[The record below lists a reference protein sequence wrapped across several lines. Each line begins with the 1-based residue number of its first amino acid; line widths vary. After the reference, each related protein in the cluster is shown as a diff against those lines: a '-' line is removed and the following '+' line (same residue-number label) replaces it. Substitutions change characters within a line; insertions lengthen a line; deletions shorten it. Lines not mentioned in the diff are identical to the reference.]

1 MKKIPRSPF
10 ATRLSGSAREIE
22 LRIRSIFQ
30 WKKQRPPLALFL
42 LMLVIGL
49 LCGNLVSCQSSPAGV
64 PEDPPAQSGEA
75 WSTRSV
81 LDALSQC
88 FDAAESFPDG
98 MERELLDTVGT
109 GEDVTL
115 AAAHF
120 YDRYSRYSLV
130 IGMVDRAGQVVGTP
144 FEVRG
149 SGGRPYVAAFV
160 KDGVEYLLYTGSS
173 AHQAY
178 SSGQAGVIRLDGDDF
193 SWVWPVEGD
202 VRDSRSQAYR
212 EYNDYWEGRKPL
224 LAPGGVDIFTEN
236 SDYGIYE
243 GSPVQWV
250 PHHNETFWYTA
261 EQDLPI
267 GVYYQ
272 SRGWLEEFT
281 RHERNPWNA
290 LNTSALW
297 QIVSLAPADGVY
309 RDRNYDGEAVYEL
322 KARADSGEDLWF
334 AASLLFDHSGER
346 PIQIQSWSMGTKAEI
361 DSAGGG
367 ADPQQPD
374 EALYT
379 LLRDWYN
386 GQYPNGRWYFVSDQP
401 SAPREG
407 DVRLGPVTYVG
418 EVPTDSGA
426 AAVYEIVISRYTLH
440 RADENDPGSWDFFSA
455 DTQFIVLRLDGEGM
469 PTQVLGVAP
478 TQPSRDIQAIVYEV
492 LYGLLS
498 GDVTFL
504 RDGWNTPIGPGMD
517 LSFSCLDTGS
527 CETEQLEDYEPI
539 YHDGDYWYR
548 VSANYPTGTFTAL
561 CYHSAADD
569 ADSIHTL
576 EASMSDLYTP
586 RGIRVGASRAEVLEA
601 YPQALTG
608 DYWGQYPEESDLLAY
623 LPWSGHDPEQI
634 SDLSQLEFYQ
644 GLGPAILFLFDGD
657 TVERIV
663 LTNMFN

>member
-120 YDRYSRYSLV
+120 YDRYPRYSLV

-178 SSGQAGVIRLDGDDF
+178 SSGQAGVIRLDGGDF

-202 VRDSRSQAYR
+202 IRDESSQAYR
-212 EYNDYWEGRKPL
+212 DYNAYWEEKKPL
-224 LAPGGVDIFTEN
+224 MAPGGVDIFTEN
-236 SDYGIYE
+236 QDYGSYE

-346 PIQIQSWSMGTKAEI
+346 PIQVQGWRMGTKAEI

-367 ADPQQPD
+367 PIRSSRTRPSTPCSGTGITANTPTAGGILFPTSPAPPGRGTSDLALSLMSGRSPQT
-374 EALYT
+374 A
-379 LLRDWYN
+379 
-386 GQYPNGRWYFVSDQP
+386 GQQRSTRSSYPVIRSTVQTRMTPAPGTSSPPTPSSSSSGWMGRAYP
-401 SAPREG
+401 PRCWASPP
-407 DVRLGPVTYVG
+407 RSP
-418 EVPTDSGA
+418 A
-426 AAVYEIVISRYTLH
+426 AISRPSSMRPSMAY
-440 RADENDPGSWDFFSA
+440 SA
-455 DTQFIVLRLDGEGM
+455 VM
-469 PTQVLGVAP
+469 
-478 TQPSRDIQAIVYEV
+478 
-492 LYGLLS
+492 
-498 GDVTFL
+498 
-504 RDGWNTPIGPGMD
+504 
-517 LSFSCLDTGS
+517 
-527 CETEQLEDYEPI
+527 
-539 YHDGDYWYR
+539 
-548 VSANYPTGTFTAL
+548 
-561 CYHSAADD
+561 
-569 ADSIHTL
+569 
-576 EASMSDLYTP
+576 
-586 RGIRVGASRAEVLEA
+586 
-601 YPQALTG
+601 
-608 DYWGQYPEESDLLAY
+608 
-623 LPWSGHDPEQI
+623 
-634 SDLSQLEFYQ
+634 
-644 GLGPAILFLFDGD
+644 
-657 TVERIV
+657 
-663 LTNMFN
+663 

>member
-10 ATRLSGSAREIE
+10 ATLLSGSAREIE

-120 YDRYSRYSLV
+120 YDRYPRYSLV

-178 SSGQAGVIRLDGDDF
+178 SSGQAGVIRLDGGDF

-202 VRDSRSQAYR
+202 IRDESSQSYR
-212 EYNDYWEGRKPL
+212 DYNAYWEEKKPL
-224 LAPGGVDIFTEN
+224 MAPGGVDIFTEN
-236 SDYGIYE
+236 QDYGSYE

-250 PHHNETFWYTA
+250 PDHNETFWYTA

-379 LLRDWYN
+379 LLRDWYD

-401 SAPREG
+401 SAP
-407 DVRLGPVTYVG
+407 P
-418 EVPTDSGA
+418 
-426 AAVYEIVISRYTLH
+426 
-440 RADENDPGSWDFFSA
+440 
-455 DTQFIVLRLDGEGM
+455 
-469 PTQVLGVAP
+469 
-478 TQPSRDIQAIVYEV
+478 
-492 LYGLLS
+492 
-498 GDVTFL
+498 
-504 RDGWNTPIGPGMD
+504 
-517 LSFSCLDTGS
+517 
-527 CETEQLEDYEPI
+527 
-539 YHDGDYWYR
+539 
-548 VSANYPTGTFTAL
+548 
-561 CYHSAADD
+561 
-569 ADSIHTL
+569 
-576 EASMSDLYTP
+576 
-586 RGIRVGASRAEVLEA
+586 
-601 YPQALTG
+601 
-608 DYWGQYPEESDLLAY
+608 
-623 LPWSGHDPEQI
+623 
-634 SDLSQLEFYQ
+634 
-644 GLGPAILFLFDGD
+644 
-657 TVERIV
+657 
-663 LTNMFN
+663 